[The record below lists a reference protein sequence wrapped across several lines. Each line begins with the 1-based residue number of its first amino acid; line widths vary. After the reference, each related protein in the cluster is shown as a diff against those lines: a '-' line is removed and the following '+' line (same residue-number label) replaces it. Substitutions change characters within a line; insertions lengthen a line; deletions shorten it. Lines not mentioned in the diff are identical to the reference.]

1 MLAPAATLCDAGAA
15 EMAKSPTIG
24 AVTTSV
30 TDAVCVSVPSVPV
43 IVSGYDPA
51 ATEAVVATAIVV
63 VPDVVTVAG
72 VKVAVAPFGKPATL
86 NETVP
91 VYPPEGETVAV

>member
-1 MLAPAATLCDAGAA
+1 MV
-15 EMAKSPTIG
+15 KSPTTG

-43 IVSGYDPA
+43 IVSGYEPA
-51 ATEAVVATAIVV
+51 ATADVVATAIVL
-63 VPDVVTVAG
+63 VPDVVTVVG
-72 VKVAVAPFGKPATL
+72 VKVALAPLGNPATL

-91 VYPPEGETVAV
+91 V